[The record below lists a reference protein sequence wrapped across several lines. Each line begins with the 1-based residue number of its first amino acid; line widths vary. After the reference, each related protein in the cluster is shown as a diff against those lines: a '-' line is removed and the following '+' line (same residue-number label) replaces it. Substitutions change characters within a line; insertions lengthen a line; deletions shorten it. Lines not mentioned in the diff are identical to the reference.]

1 MSEKEPLFWI
11 IDEEWSDYELEK
23 KIIYKNFPKAIIKHS
38 NYDYKDDL
46 RKFGKKADAI
56 IAQVYTE
63 IPNSTIDYLE
73 SCKGIAIFGGGYDK
87 VDILEARKKE
97 IPVTNVKNYCKED
110 ITEYVLNSILFSL
123 KPLNTFFN
131 QIKSGNWGYQAL
143 DELPLRINNQTL
155 LIIGFG
161 RIGSYVAEKALRLG
175 MKVIAFDPKLKP
187 DQITKENVEVVCFE
201 EGLRRADFISIHCN
215 LTPKTEGLIS
225 KYQFSLMKKNCVL
238 INTSRGKVI
247 NEDELIK
254 AVKIK
259 KIKGAILDVIAEEPP
274 HNLNLPVLQTKGII
288 VTPHISY
295 LSFESINELKK
306 RATENAIAM
315 YKGEFPNDIVNFN

>member
-1 MSEKEPLFWI
+1 MDEKAPLFWI
-11 IDEEWSDYELEK
+11 IDEEWTDYELEK
-23 KIIYKNFPKAIIKHS
+23 EIIYKNFSKAIIKHS

-46 RKFGKKADAI
+46 KKFGKKVDAI
-56 IAQVYTE
+56 IAQVYAE

-87 VDILEARKKE
+87 VDILEARKNN

-110 ITEYVLNSILFSL
+110 IAEYVLNSILFSL

-131 QIKSGNWGYQAL
+131 QIKKGNWGYQTL
-143 DELPLRINNQTL
+143 DKLPSRVNNQTL

-161 RIGSYVAEKALRLG
+161 RIGSYVAEKALKIG
-175 MKVIAFDPKLKP
+175 MKVIAFDPKLEAGQMIK
-187 DQITKENVEVVCFE
+187 KEVQVVGLE
-201 EGLRRADFISIHCN
+201 EGLRKANFISIHCN
-215 LTPKTEGLIS
+215 LTKKTENLID
-225 KYQFSLMKKNCVL
+225 KYQFSLMKKDCVL

-254 AVKIK
+254 AVKLK
-259 KIKGAILDVIAEEPP
+259 RIKGAILDVIAEEPP
-274 HNLNLPVLQTKGII
+274 RNLDLPILQTKGII

-295 LSFESINELKK
+295 LSSESITELKK

-315 YKGEFPNDIVNFN
+315 YKGEFPNDVVNFK